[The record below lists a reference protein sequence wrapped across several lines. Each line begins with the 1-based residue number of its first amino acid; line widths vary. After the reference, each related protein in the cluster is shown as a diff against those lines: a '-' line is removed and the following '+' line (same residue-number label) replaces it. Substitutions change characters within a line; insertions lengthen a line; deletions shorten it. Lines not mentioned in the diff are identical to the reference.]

1 MGSGLAAPPGV
12 RYGPAARNGP
22 SGTATDGR
30 AIETDA
36 RLIERARRG
45 DGDAFDALLRRHM
58 RAAYA
63 VALAQTGDRD
73 DAEDVCQDAF
83 VTALERLD
91 EVRRPEAF
99 VGWLLQIVRN
109 RAHNLRRHQ
118 KVRSALPLDAAG
130 EAPTRA
136 RGPAADAENAEL
148 RGRLIEALSH
158 LTPTQREVVM
168 LYDVQGWSH
177 REIASAVGTTEGAAR
192 VHLHHARRAL
202 RALLG
207 PTWRDER

>member
-1 MGSGLAAPPGV
+1 M
-12 RYGPAARNGP
+12 
-22 SGTATDGR
+22 T
-30 AIETDA
+30 ETDA

-45 DGDAFDALLRRHM
+45 EADAFDTLLRRHM
-58 RAAYA
+58 KTAYA
-63 VALAQTGDRD
+63 VALARTGDRD

-83 VTALERLD
+83 VTALQRLD

-118 KVRSALPLDAAG
+118 KVRLALPLDAAE
-130 EAPTRA
+130 EAPARA
-136 RGPAADAENAEL
+136 RGPAALAEDAEL
-148 RGRLIEALSH
+148 RGRLMEALEQLS
-158 LTPTQREVVM
+158 PTQREVVL

-177 REIASAVGTTEGAAR
+177 REIAGAVGTTEGAAR

-207 PTWRDER
+207 PTYREETP

>member
-1 MGSGLAAPPGV
+1 MLSIRAGGPPRPAPHD
-12 RYGPAARNGP
+12 RSR
-22 SGTATDGR
+22 R
-30 AIETDA
+30 APLHTETDA

-45 DGDAFDALLRRHM
+45 EGDAFDALMRRHM

-83 VTALERLD
+83 VTALARLD

-118 KVRSALPLDAAG
+118 RVRSALPLDVAH

-136 RGPAADAENAEL
+136 RGPARDAEDAEL
-148 RGRLIEALSH
+148 RARLLEALEN
-158 LTPTQREVVM
+158 LTPTQREVVL

-177 REIASAVGTTEGAAR
+177 REIAAAVGTTEGAAR
-192 VHLHHARRAL
+192 VHLHHGRRAL

-207 PTWRDER
+207 PTYREDTP

>member
-1 MGSGLAAPPGV
+1 M
-12 RYGPAARNGP
+12 
-22 SGTATDGR
+22 TATD
-30 AIETDA
+30 APLIPTDSQ
-36 RLIERARRG
+36 LIERARRG
-45 DGDAFDALLRRHM
+45 EGEAFDALMRRHM

-83 VTALERLD
+83 VTALRRLD

-118 KVRSALPLDAAG
+118 RVRSALPLDTAE
-130 EAPTRA
+130 EAPSRA
-136 RGPAADAENAEL
+136 RGPARDAEDAEL
-148 RGRLIEALSH
+148 RGRLLTALEQ
-158 LTPTQREVVM
+158 LTPTQREVVL
-168 LYDVQGWSH
+168 LYDVQGLTH
-177 REIASAVGTTEGAAR
+177 REIAAAVGTTEGAAR
-192 VHLHHARRAL
+192 VHLHHGRRAL

-207 PTWRDER
+207 PTHREDTP

>member
-1 MGSGLAAPPGV
+1 M
-12 RYGPAARNGP
+12 
-22 SGTATDGR
+22 TATD
-30 AIETDA
+30 APLHTDPDA

-45 DGDAFDALLRRHM
+45 EGAAFDALMRRHM

-83 VTALERLD
+83 VTALRRLD

-118 KVRSALPLDAAG
+118 RVRSALPLDAAT
-130 EAPTRA
+130 EAPARA
-136 RGPAADAENAEL
+136 RGPARDAEDAEL
-148 RGRLIEALSH
+148 RARLLEALEN
-158 LTPTQREVVM
+158 LTPTQREVVL

-177 REIASAVGTTEGAAR
+177 REIAAAVGTTEGAAR
-192 VHLHHARRAL
+192 VHLHHGRRAL

-207 PTWRDER
+207 PTYREDTP

>member
-1 MGSGLAAPPGV
+1 MTESD
-12 RYGPAARNGP
+12 
-22 SGTATDGR
+22 AT
-30 AIETDA
+30 
-36 RLIERARRG
+36 LIERARRG
-45 DGDAFDALLRRHM
+45 EADAFDALMRRHM
-58 RAAYA
+58 RAAFA
-63 VALAQTGDRD
+63 VALAHTGERD

-83 VTALERLD
+83 VTALTRLE

-118 KVRSALPLDAAG
+118 RVRRALPLDLAG
-130 EAPTRA
+130 EAPSRG
-136 RGPAADAENAEL
+136 RGPAGDAEDEEL
-148 RGRLIEALSH
+148 RRRLTEALTH
-158 LTPTQREVVM
+158 LPPMQREIVL

-177 REIASAVGTTEGAAR
+177 REIAAAVGTTEGAAR

-207 PTWRDER
+207 PSYRQEEP

>member
-1 MGSGLAAPPGV
+1 M
-12 RYGPAARNGP
+12 
-22 SGTATDGR
+22 TATD
-30 AIETDA
+30 APLIPTDA
-36 RLIERARRG
+36 HLIERARRG
-45 DGDAFDALLRRHM
+45 EGDAFDALMRRHM

-83 VTALERLD
+83 VTALKRLD

-118 KVRSALPLDAAG
+118 RVRSALPLDAAE
-130 EAPTRA
+130 EAPARA
-136 RGPAADAENAEL
+136 RGPARDAEDAEL
-148 RGRLIEALSH
+148 RGRLLEALEH
-158 LTPTQREVVM
+158 LTPTQREVVL
-168 LYDVQGWSH
+168 LYDVQGWTH

-192 VHLHHARRAL
+192 VHLHHGRRAL

-207 PTWRDER
+207 PTYREEETP

>member
-1 MGSGLAAPPGV
+1 M
-12 RYGPAARNGP
+12 
-22 SGTATDGR
+22 TATD
-30 AIETDA
+30 APLIPTDSQ
-36 RLIERARRG
+36 LIERARRG
-45 DGDAFDALLRRHM
+45 EGEAFDALMRRHM

-83 VTALERLD
+83 VTALRRLD

-118 KVRSALPLDAAG
+118 RVRAALPLDAAE
-130 EAPTRA
+130 EAPARA
-136 RGPAADAENAEL
+136 RGPARDAEDAEL
-148 RGRLIEALSH
+148 RGRLLEALAH
-158 LTPTQREVVM
+158 LTPTQREVVL
-168 LYDVQGWSH
+168 LYDVQGWTH

-192 VHLHHARRAL
+192 VHLHHGRRAL

-207 PTWRDER
+207 PTYREDTP

>member
-1 MGSGLAAPPGV
+1 MPRPHRMTES
-12 RYGPAARNGP
+12 
-22 SGTATDGR
+22 
-30 AIETDA
+30 DA
-36 RLIERARRG
+36 LLIERVRRG
-45 DGDAFDALLRRHM
+45 DGDAFDVLMRRHM
-58 RAAYA
+58 HAAYA
-63 VALAQTGDRD
+63 VALAHTGERH

-109 RAHNLRRHQ
+109 RAHNLRRRER
-118 KVRSALPLDAAG
+118 VRRALPLDAAG
-130 EAPTRA
+130 EAPSRG
-136 RGPAADAENAEL
+136 RGPAGEAEDAEL
-148 RGRLIEALSH
+148 RERLTDALRH
-158 LTPTQREVVM
+158 LSPMQREVIL

-177 REIASAVGTTEGAAR
+177 REIADAVGTSEGAAR

-207 PTWRDER
+207 PTYRSEEP

>member
-1 MGSGLAAPPGV
+1 MTES
-12 RYGPAARNGP
+12 
-22 SGTATDGR
+22 
-30 AIETDA
+30 DA
-36 RLIERARRG
+36 LLIERVRRG
-45 DGDAFDALLRRHM
+45 DGDAFDVLMQRHM
-58 RAAYA
+58 RAAFA
-63 VALAQTGDRD
+63 VALAHTGERH

-109 RAHNLRRHQ
+109 RAHNLRRRER
-118 KVRSALPLDAAG
+118 VRRALPLDVAGDAPARGRGPAG
-130 EAPTRA
+130 EAE
-136 RGPAADAENAEL
+136 DAEL
-148 RGRLIEALSH
+148 RGRLAEALKH
-158 LTPTQREVVM
+158 LSPTQREVVL

-177 REIASAVGTTEGAAR
+177 REIADAVGTSEGAAR

-207 PTWRDER
+207 PTYREETPP

>member
-1 MGSGLAAPPGV
+1 
-12 RYGPAARNGP
+12 
-22 SGTATDGR
+22 
-30 AIETDA
+30 
-36 RLIERARRG
+36 
-45 DGDAFDALLRRHM
+45 M

-83 VTALERLD
+83 VTALQRLD

-118 KVRSALPLDAAG
+118 RVRSALPLDAAE
-130 EAPTRA
+130 EAPART
-136 RGPAADAENAEL
+136 RGPARDAEDAEL
-148 RGRLIEALSH
+148 RGRLLEALEH
-158 LTPTQREVVM
+158 LTPTQREVVL

-177 REIASAVGTTEGAAR
+177 REIAAAVGTTEGAAR
-192 VHLHHARRAL
+192 VHLHHGRRAL

-207 PTWRDER
+207 PTYREDTP

>member
-1 MGSGLAAPPGV
+1 VLRPAPHDRDRAAKI
-12 RYGPAARNGP
+12 
-22 SGTATDGR
+22 D
-30 AIETDA
+30 TDA

-45 DGDAFDALLRRHM
+45 DGAAFDALMRRHM

-83 VTALERLD
+83 VTALQRLD

-118 KVRSALPLDAAG
+118 KVRSALPLDAAE
-130 EAPTRA
+130 EAPSRG
-136 RGPAADAENAEL
+136 RGPAAQAEDAEL
-148 RGRLIEALSH
+148 RGRLLEALEQLS
-158 LTPTQREVVM
+158 PTQREVVM

-177 REIASAVGTTEGAAR
+177 REIASSVGTTEGAAR

-207 PTWRDER
+207 PTYREETP

>member
-1 MGSGLAAPPGV
+1 MS
-12 RYGPAARNGP
+12 
-22 SGTATDGR
+22 
-30 AIETDA
+30 ETDA

-58 RAAYA
+58 RVTFA

-83 VTALERLD
+83 VTALQRLD

-118 KVRSALPLDAAG
+118 KVRQAIPLDLAE
-130 EAPTRA
+130 EAPSRA
-136 RGPAADAENAEL
+136 RGPALAAQDAEL
-148 RGRLIEALSH
+148 RENLSRALQRLS
-158 LTPTQREVVM
+158 PTQREVVL
-168 LYDVQGWSH
+168 LYDLEGWSH
-177 REIASAVGTTEGAAR
+177 REIAEAVGTTEGAAR

-207 PTWRDER
+207 PIYREEST

>member
-1 MGSGLAAPPGV
+1 MTS
-12 RYGPAARNGP
+12 
-22 SGTATDGR
+22 SDDGR
-30 AIETDA
+30 PIETDA

-45 DGDAFDALLRRHM
+45 EGDAFDALMRRHM

-73 DAEDVCQDAF
+73 DAEDVVQDAF
-83 VTALERLD
+83 VTALERLE

-118 KVRSALPLDAAG
+118 RVRTALPLDAAG

-136 RGPAADAENAEL
+136 RGPAADAEDAEL
-148 RGRLIEALSH
+148 RGRLLEALAH
-158 LTPTQREVVM
+158 LTPTQREVVL
-168 LYDVQGWSH
+168 LYDVQGWTH
-177 REIASAVGTTEGAAR
+177 REIADAVGTSEGAAR

-207 PTWRDER
+207 PTYREETPS

>member
-1 MGSGLAAPPGV
+1 M
-12 RYGPAARNGP
+12 
-22 SGTATDGR
+22 T
-30 AIETDA
+30 ETDA
-36 RLIERARRG
+36 HLIERARRG

-58 RAAYA
+58 RVAYA
-63 VALAQTGDRD
+63 VALAQTRDRD

-83 VTALERLD
+83 ITALQRLD

-118 KVRSALPLDAAG
+118 RVRIAMPLDAAE
-130 EAPTRA
+130 EAPSRA
-136 RGPAADAENAEL
+136 RGPALETEDEEL
-148 RGRLIEALSH
+148 GRNLSQALEK
-158 LTPTQREVVM
+158 LTPTQREVVL
-168 LYDVQGWSH
+168 LYDLEGWSH
-177 REIASAVGTTEGAAR
+177 REIAAAVGTTEGAAR

-207 PTWRDER
+207 PVYREEEESS